1 MLTKFHVYISGVL
14 FFKVLIGKTPSHG
27 STNDDG
33 VDLRHHVRSIVHEK
47 WNTQLFDIQLL
58 RHHKFEEE
66 MVWLLQGVIY
76 CVVQYLNRWPHIRG
90 WNTCTISESKCY
102 FYCCSY
108 IISVLLWRL
117 CSIFYCYSTISSIL
131 FLFCIFYISGIM
143 QVVRSRRACSVES
156 TNSQFC
162 ESEVFLGEMRKFP
175 EAQSR
180 EALGEWA

>member
-1 MLTKFHVYISGVL
+1 MLTILTKDYNVGVSVLGLAQLVSETPYANIIIKYRTQKSLMLTKFHVYISGVL

-76 CVVQYLNRWPHIRG
+76 CVVQYLNR
-90 WNTCTISESKCY
+90 
-102 FYCCSY
+102 
-108 IISVLLWRL
+108 
-117 CSIFYCYSTISSIL
+117 
-131 FLFCIFYISGIM
+131 
-143 QVVRSRRACSVES
+143 
-156 TNSQFC
+156 
-162 ESEVFLGEMRKFP
+162 
-175 EAQSR
+175 
-180 EALGEWA
+180 